1 MRMETLNTTTIIII
15 AVVLVLI
22 IALAVV
28 LFIRNSHK
36 KNLKKKMDDLYVRF
50 NDVKTV
56 PLAFKLNKAQ
66 TMARRNEEMAKE
78 VEVYLKRYNEV
89 DMHINDLQ
97 QMLNDADDM
106 QSEKSYMENLETL
119 DMIDVA
125 MKECEKEVKEIDDF
139 LEEFS
144 KKENQQRDYSTKL
157 KEKYRVVKTT
167 INKNSQLLSISY
179 DGFVKKLEEC
189 ENLFSSSEEFM
200 YASDYVSAQNDLE
213 KIDETLEDIKANANK
228 VPKLLKDLKGV
239 VPLMLDETKREI
251 ALTRQRGVYIDHLG
265 IDEKINKIEENLNE
279 DTKKIMEAETKGIKA
294 DLSQAKD
301 TLNNLN
307 EAVADENRSFKQ
319 AKETNE
325 LAYEHIRDMEK
336 VEEYV
341 RIANHKESARFALE
355 DLSKILSDMRNN
367 ISRYKAKYEQINV
380 DLISCVRPSSEIL
393 SDADELYNSIE
404 TDLKSLYSYKSRIDK
419 STDGE
424 TRAASQLTK
433 LQLVVSE
440 VETKLL
446 EYSLPTIDE
455 SYKNDLKKSREYIEQ
470 IREMIEEVPINIDE
484 LNALLDEAIDFT
496 YKFYNNINNI
506 VGMSIMVEN
515 AVVFGNKYRSTFP
528 EIDRELSKA
537 EFQYLNGEYT
547 KALKT
552 AISCM
557 ETLFPDDADEKIMGN
572 V

>member
-1 MRMETLNTTTIIII
+1 MADLNTTTIIII
-15 AVVLVLI
+15 AVVAILI
-22 IALAVV
+22 IALIVF
-28 LFIRNSHK
+28 LLIRNSHK
-36 KNLKKKMDDLYVRF
+36 KNLKKRMDDLYVRF

-66 TMARRNEEMAKE
+66 TMAKRNEDMAKE

-97 QMLNDADDM
+97 QMLNDADDS
-106 QSEKSYMENLETL
+106 QLEKSYIENLETL
-119 DMIDVA
+119 DMIDLA
-125 MKECEKEVKEIDDF
+125 MKECEQEVKEIDDF

-179 DGFVKKLEEC
+179 DGFVRKLEEC
-189 ENLFSSSEEFM
+189 EELFSSSEEFM

-213 KIDETLEDIKANANK
+213 KIDETLEEIKANANK

-239 VPLMLDETKREI
+239 VPLMMDETKREI
-251 ALTRQRGVYIDHLG
+251 ALTRQRGVYISHLD
-265 IDEKINKIEENLNE
+265 IDEKIARIEENLNE
-279 DTKKIMEAETKGIKA
+279 DTKKIMNAETKGIKA
-294 DLSQAKD
+294 DLSEAKD
-301 TLNNLN
+301 ILNNMN
-307 EAVADENRSFKQ
+307 EAIADENRSFKQ

-341 RIANHKESARFALE
+341 RIAYHKESARFGLE
-355 DLSKILSDMRNN
+355 DLSKVLSDMRGN
-367 ISRYKAKYEQINV
+367 ISKYKAKYEQINV
-380 DLISCVRPSSEIL
+380 DLISCVRPSSDIL
-393 SDADELYNSIE
+393 SDADELYNAIE
-404 TDLKSLYSYKSRIDK
+404 ADLKSLYSYKTRIDK

-455 SYKNDLKKSREYIEQ
+455 SYKNDLQKAREYIEQ
-470 IREMIEEVPINIDE
+470 IREMIAEVPISIDE

-506 VGMSIMVEN
+506 VGMSVMVEN

-557 ETLFPDDADEKIMGN
+557 ETLFPEDADEKIMGN

>member
-1 MRMETLNTTTIIII
+1 METLNTTTIIII
-15 AVVLVLI
+15 GVVLVLI

-367 ISRYKAKYEQINV
+367 ISKYKAKYEQINV
-380 DLISCVRPSSEIL
+380 DLISCVRPSSDIL